1 MSKDDGNSIFDEL
14 DSRLDD
20 FFADDEPGG
29 EDASDF
35 LSDDLDMSSL
45 EVTDIEHPTPD
56 VPASRPNHN
65 AKAPLDA
72 LKAIVLEMDWE
83 INDEN
88 LNNYLD
94 EINRLKDI
102 YRNDRPISLFLKLHD
117 AIGQYMLH
125 KKAGAHPDALKFLY
139 QVFNSLEK
147 VFTKE
152 FSLREKNTLILT
164 EVANFKNL
172 KAKLF
177 PNLYTSVDMNSFV
190 PDVSVKKKKPDF
202 SSLPN
207 EIQKEINDYIER
219 EIAQKIETLKKE
231 LIKR

>member
-20 FFADDEPGG
+20 FFADDDLIVE
-29 EDASDF
+29 ESTDF
-35 LSDDLDMSSL
+35 LSDDLNIDSL
-45 EVTDIEHPTPD
+45 DVTDIKQSAPD
-56 VPASRPNHN
+56 VPASKSHYNP
-65 AKAPLDA
+65 KAPLDE

-88 LNNYLD
+88 LNKYLD
-94 EINRLKDI
+94 EIAGLKDV
-102 YRNDRPISLFLKLHD
+102 YRTDRPICLFLKLHD
-117 AIGQYMLH
+117 SIGQYMLH
-125 KKAGAHPDALKFLY
+125 KKAGAHPEALKFLY

-147 VFTKE
+147 LFTKDL
-152 FSLREKNTLILT
+152 SLREKNTLILT
-164 EVANFKNL
+164 EVTKFKNL
-172 KAKLF
+172 KAKMF
-177 PNLYTSVDMNSFV
+177 PQLYAAVDMNSFI
-190 PDVSVKKKKPDF
+190 PAIPEKKKKPDF

-219 EIAQKIETLKKE
+219 EISNKIESLKKE